1 MDVHTVYTKH
11 TIHIVY
17 TVYTVHTM
25 HTVLTVH
32 TMNTIHTIHAV
43 HTVHT
48 IQTLYSRIPG
58 IQDFKTS
65 ELGTSRMPT
74 AELKKWRHGH
84 SWMSMLYILYIQ
96 YTLYILYI
104 LYILYKH
111 CTPGF
116 QASRTSRLLNLGL
129 HECRLRNLKNGEMDI
144 HGCPCCIYCTYNTHC
159 IYCIY
164 CIYYTNTVLPDSRHP
179 GLQDFRT
186 WDFTN
191 ADCGT

>member
-1 MDVHTVYTKH
+1 MDVNTAYTVH

-65 ELGTSRMPT
+65 ELGTSRGWTGTCGFSGLT
-74 AELKKWRHGH
+74 ALLKVNPALIR
-84 SWMSMLYILYIQ
+84 
-96 YTLYILYI
+96 
-104 LYILYKH
+104 
-111 CTPGF
+111 
-116 QASRTSRLLNLGL
+116 GL
-129 HECRLRNLKNGEMDI
+129 KINFRIKN
-144 HGCPCCIYCTYNTHC
+144 
-159 IYCIY
+159 
-164 CIYYTNTVLPDSRHP
+164 
-179 GLQDFRT
+179 
-186 WDFTN
+186 
-191 ADCGT
+191 